1 MIKYPLVSGIILPFK
16 IYSRCSI
23 NIRKSAKLIMD
34 GRLTIGP
41 PNSSF
46 ANVSA
51 LPANIYVGYNAK
63 VVFGESISVGPG
75 VNIIVKDNASL
86 EVGAGT
92 YFTSD
97 MHVEVVNSVKI
108 GKQCAIAWGTSIIDA
123 DHHKIHYGSYHE
135 SSKNDIVSK

>member
-1 MIKYPLVSGIILPFK
+1 
-16 IYSRCSI
+16 
-23 NIRKSAKLIMD
+23 MD

-86 EVGAGT
+86 EVG
-92 YFTSD
+92 
-97 MHVEVVNSVKI
+97 VVL
-108 GKQCAIAWGTSIIDA
+108 
-123 DHHKIHYGSYHE
+123 
-135 SSKNDIVSK
+135 KNENLSRCLKKFI